1 MGDSTMTE
9 ITKNEQWVRSPQHK
23 KYFATVFGISRTD
36 QVFRIEIGNEKME
49 MSKDQTVSV
58 ADCQLI
64 MEHTGFEALHNVI
77 VSVMKEYKKSQKKKP
92 KNNK

>member
-1 MGDSTMTE
+1 
-9 ITKNEQWVRSPQHK
+9 
-23 KYFATVFGISRTD
+23 
-36 QVFRIEIGNEKME
+36 ME

-64 MEHTGFEALHNVI
+64 MEHTGFEALHDVI